1 MTTSELLELDIDSL
15 EKAKFE
21 AVKKECIKK
30 LELIINLIKNNEFK
44 QVFEY
49 LEDSPSGD
57 GYGQENQYI
66 SFDEIYP
73 KIDIGEV
80 VRILS
85 KLNNRING
93 KEGGNW

>member
-1 MTTSELLELDIDSL
+1 MTTSELLELDIESL

-21 AVKKECIKK
+21 SVKQECIKK
-30 LELIINLIKNNEFK
+30 LELITNLIKNNYFK

-57 GYGQENQYI
+57 GYGQESQYI
-66 SFDEIYP
+66 SFDEISP

-80 VRILS
+80 IRILS
-85 KLNNRING
+85 KLQNRING
-93 KEGGNW
+93 KEGKNW

>member
-1 MTTSELLELDIDSL
+1 MTTSELLELDIESL

-21 AVKKECIKK
+21 AVKQECIKK
-30 LELIINLIKNNEFK
+30 LELITNLIKNNYFK

-66 SFDEIYP
+66 SFNEISP

-80 VRILS
+80 IRILS
-85 KLNNRING
+85 KLQNRIND
-93 KEGGNW
+93 KEGKNW